1 MSLCAQTNLFILFPK
16 KFDRYSS
23 NMMDF
28 TSYLYTLMSI
38 DKLEWFL
45 CISARTCVSE
55 SSFVCV
61 FVCSEKQPCISY
73 TYSENISNLLVFDA
87 ISPWPWLKAAFTQY
101 MRYLVMHTHT
111 GRKDESKRPSF
122 ALTTSWLCAQIIL
135 KSAPLKL
142 T

>member
-1 MSLCAQTNLFILFPK
+1 MLLYAQTNLFMLFPK

-38 DKLEWFL
+38 DKLDWFL
-45 CISARTCVSE
+45 CISARTSVSDIYSCVLECVSKN
-55 SSFVCV
+55 SL
-61 FVCSEKQPCISY
+61 ISY
-73 TYSENISNLLVFDA
+73 TYPENISNLLVFDA